1 MGDINSENINPN
13 NAVIV
18 GIITQKQTPELIK
31 EYLDEL
37 EFLAKT
43 YGVKNEKK
51 IYAKT
56 RDSQHSYFCRKRKT
70 RRN

>member
-1 MGDINSENINPN
+1 MGGTNSENIDPN

-18 GIITQKQTPELIK
+18 GIISQKQTPELIT

-43 YGVKNEKK
+43 YGVKTKK
-51 IYAKT
+51 TIYTKT
-56 RDSQHSYFCRKRKT
+56 RDPKHSYFCWKRSVG
-70 RRN
+70 

>member
-1 MGDINSENINPN
+1 MGGTNSENIDPN

-18 GIITQKQTPELIK
+18 GIITQKQTPELIT

-43 YGVKNEKK
+43 YGVKTKK
-51 IYAKT
+51 TIYAKT
-56 RDSQHSYFCRKRKT
+56 RDSQT
-70 RRN
+70 QLLL